1 MLFIRGLVMLHT
13 KDEELLQEI
22 KAGNESAFAELYN
35 HYQHLL
41 LMEAYYKV
49 RSYPEAEDIV
59 QEIFTSLWVRRKELS
74 ISIPIKHYLF
84 KAVHLQYAYKC
95 RKSEVARR
103 FVQHTLYVSKE
114 AGTSYLLENKEMYL
128 QIKEAIAGVTAPAS
142 RRAFELL
149 YMENKS
155 HQEIAL
161 DMNIKP
167 QVARNQ
173 VSRALKIIRTRLKK
187 VM

>member
-1 MLFIRGLVMLHT
+1 MLHT

-22 KAGNESAFAELYN
+22 KAGNESAFADLYN
-35 HYQHLL
+35 HYQPLL

-49 RSYPEAEDIV
+49 RSYQEAEDIV

-95 RKSEVARR
+95 RKSEVARK
-103 FVQHTLYVSKE
+103 FIQHTLYVGRE
-114 AGTSYLLENKEMYL
+114 AATNYLLENKEIYL
-128 QIKEAIAGVTAPAS
+128 QIKAAIASVSAPAS

-149 YMENKS
+149 YIEDKS
-155 HQEIAL
+155 HREIAL

-167 QVARNQ
+167 QVVKNQ
-173 VSRALKIIRTRLKK
+173 VSRALKIIRTNLKK
-187 VM
+187 VI